1 MCVYIFL
8 STLCVSFKR
17 FDRVCV
23 FCSGDVARGDDT
35 DAEETEEDCG
45 TGWMH
50 IHRGCYRFSSQAPK
64 GWEEALVEC
73 QSEGGELLSVS
84 SVIELVSA
92 CRLPSSFFAEIITYI
107 ETEE

>member
-1 MCVYIFL
+1 MCIFSFLPYVCL
-8 STLCVSFKR
+8 SSVST
-17 FDRVCV
+17 VCFFV
-23 FCSGDVARGDDT
+23 CSGDVARGDDT